1 MLQGLE
7 VLEAPAGLGM
17 GLEVVQRD
25 LLLELAAELDMDH
38 YPLGSI
44 AARLRIVVRV
54 LGVKG
59 GFCEQTNIQRLANCG
74 REPKKK
80 DALSNHRP
88 SALSQSP

>member
-7 VLEAPAGLGM
+7 VLEALAGLGM

-25 LLLELAAELDMDH
+25 LLLKLAAELDMDH

-44 AARLRIVVRV
+44 TARLRIVVRV
-54 LGVKG
+54 LGVKS
-59 GFCEQTNIQRLANCG
+59 GFCEQASIQRLANRG
-74 REPKKK
+74 REYEEK

-88 SALSQSP
+88 SAL